1 MDRKSIHGKSRFKRF
16 IEGRGFYVA
25 LAACLLATGGI
36 AVATFGET
44 LFVSQGKDNTSSQ
57 IERPVEQI
65 VTGESEDRTTTT
77 TTPKTTST
85 TAAPAADLF
94 VLPMGNTVL
103 KPYSEGTPVYSETM
117 KDWRTHDGT
126 DFVGEEGQEIRALA
140 DGTVTAVTTHPLWG
154 GCVTID
160 HGLGVL
166 SYYYGV
172 KPSVKQGSTVRVG
185 APIGALSTAPCEA
198 GERAHL
204 HLEMTVDGVR
214 VDPVKTIGREV
225 RTVE

>member
-1 MDRKSIHGKSRFKRF
+1 MDRKTIHGTSRFKRF

-44 LFVSQGKDNTSSQ
+44 LFVSQGKDNTSSP

-65 VTGESEDRTTTT
+65 VTGEPEDRTTTT
-77 TTPKTTST
+77 TAPTTTT
-85 TAAPAADLF
+85 TASTPAADLF

-103 KPYSEGTPVYSETM
+103 KPFSDGAPVYSETM
-117 KDWRTHDGT
+117 KDWRTHDGA
-126 DFVGEEGQEIRALA
+126 DFVGEAGQTVRALA
-140 DGTVTAVTTHPLWG
+140 DGTVTAVSKHPLWG

-166 SYYYGV
+166 SYYFGV
-172 KPSVKQGSTVRVG
+172 EPTVKQGNVVTVG
-185 APIGALSTAPCEA
+185 ATIGKLSTSPCES
-198 GERAHL
+198 GERDHL
-204 HLEMTVDGVR
+204 HLEMTVDGTR
-214 VDPVKTIGREV
+214 VDPIKTIGREV
-225 RTVE
+225 RMVE

>member
-1 MDRKSIHGKSRFKRF
+1 MDRKTIHGTSRFKRF

-44 LFVSQGKDNTSSQ
+44 LFVSQGKDDTSSA

-65 VTGESEDRTTTT
+65 VTGEPEDRTTTT
-77 TTPKTTST
+77 TASGST
-85 TAAPAADLF
+85 TTTTAPAADLF

-103 KPYSEGTPVYSETM
+103 KPFSDGAPVYSQTM

-126 DFVGEEGQEIRALA
+126 DFVGEDGQEIRALA
-140 DGTVTAVTTHPLWG
+140 DGTVTDVYTHPLWG

-160 HGLGVL
+160 HGLGVV
-166 SYYYGV
+166 SYYFGV
-172 KPSVKQGSTVRVG
+172 QATVQQGNSVTVG
-185 APIGALSTAPCEA
+185 APIGTLSTAPCEA
-198 GERAHL
+198 GERDHL

-214 VDPVKTIGREV
+214 VDPVSTIGREV
-225 RTVE
+225 RPAE

>member
-1 MDRKSIHGKSRFKRF
+1 MDRKTIHGTSRFKRF

-44 LFVSQGKDNTSSQ
+44 LFVSQDKDEVSSS

-65 VTGESEDRTTTT
+65 VTGEPEDRTTTT
-77 TTPKTTST
+77 TVPKTTTT
-85 TAAPAADLF
+85 TAAKAADLF
-94 VLPMGNTVL
+94 VLPMGNTLL
-103 KPYSEGTPVYSETM
+103 KPYSDGAPVYSETM
-117 KDWRTHDGT
+117 KDWRTHDGA
-126 DFVGEEGQEIRALA
+126 DFVGEDGQEIRALA
-140 DGTVTAVTTHPLWG
+140 DGTVTAVSTHPLWG

-160 HGLGVL
+160 HGLGVV
-166 SYYYGV
+166 SYYFGV
-172 KPSVKQGSTVRVG
+172 EPSVQQGKTVTVG
-185 APIGALSTAPCEA
+185 SPIGTLSTAPCEA
-198 GERAHL
+198 GERDHL

-225 RTVE
+225 RTAE

>member
-1 MDRKSIHGKSRFKRF
+1 MDRKTIHGTSRFKRF
-16 IEGRGFYVA
+16 IEGRGFYAA

-44 LFVSQGKDNTSSQ
+44 LFVSQDKENTSSA
-57 IERPVEQI
+57 IEQPVEQP
-65 VTGESEDRTTTT
+65 VTGVPEDRTTTT
-77 TTPKTTST
+77 AAPKTTT
-85 TAAPAADLF
+85 TTTAPAADLF

-103 KPYSEGTPVYSETM
+103 KPFSEGVPVYSQTM

-126 DFVGEEGQEIRALA
+126 DFVGDDGQEVRALA

-172 KPSVKQGSTVRVG
+172 KPSVQQGRSVTVG
-185 APIGALSTAPCEA
+185 SPIGTLSTAPCEA
-198 GERAHL
+198 GERDHL

>member
-1 MDRKSIHGKSRFKRF
+1 MDRKTIHGTSRFKRF

-44 LFVSQGKDNTSSQ
+44 LFVSQDKDEVSSS

-65 VTGESEDRTTTT
+65 VTGEPEDRTTTT
-77 TTPKTTST
+77 TVPKTTTT
-85 TAAPAADLF
+85 TAAKAADLF
-94 VLPMGNTVL
+94 VLPMGNTLL
-103 KPYSEGTPVYSETM
+103 KPYSDGAPIYSETM
-117 KDWRTHDGT
+117 KDWRTHDGA
-126 DFVGEEGQEIRALA
+126 DFVGEDGQEIRALA
-140 DGTVTAVTTHPLWG
+140 DGTVTAVSTHPLWG

-160 HGLGVL
+160 HGLGVV
-166 SYYYGV
+166 SYYFGV
-172 KPSVKQGSTVRVG
+172 EPSVQQGKTVTVG
-185 APIGALSTAPCEA
+185 SPIGTLSTAHCEA
-198 GERAHL
+198 GERDHL

-225 RTVE
+225 RTAE

>member
-1 MDRKSIHGKSRFKRF
+1 MDRKTIHGTSHFKRF

-44 LFVSQGKDNTSSQ
+44 LFVSQGADEGTSQ
-57 IERPVEQI
+57 ITQPVEQN
-65 VTGESEDRTTTT
+65 VTGVPKDTTTTTAPTTTT
-77 TTPKTTST
+77 TTS
-85 TAAPAADLF
+85 APAADLY
-94 VLPMGNTVL
+94 VLPFGNTVL
-103 KPYSEGTPVYSETM
+103 KPYSEGAPTYSETM

-126 DFVGEEGQEIRALA
+126 DFVGEEGQEVRALA
-140 DGTVTAVTTHPLWG
+140 DGTVTDVSTHPMWG

-166 SYYYGV
+166 SYYFGV
-172 KPSVKQGSTVRVG
+172 DPCVKQGSTVTVG
-185 APIGALSTAPCEA
+185 AKIGELATSPCEA

-214 VDPVKTIGREV
+214 VDPVKAIGREV
-225 RTVE
+225 RTAE

>member
-1 MDRKSIHGKSRFKRF
+1 MDRKTIHGTSRFKRF

-25 LAACLLATGGI
+25 LATCLLATGGI

-44 LFVSQGKDNTSSQ
+44 LFVSQQKDDTPSQ
-57 IERPVEQI
+57 IERPVEQV
-65 VTGESEDRTTTT
+65 VTGEPDDRKTTTASTTTT
-77 TTPKTTST
+77 TTS
-85 TAAPAADLF
+85 APAADLY

-103 KPYSEGTPVYSETM
+103 KPYSEGAPLYSQTM

-126 DFVGEEGQEIRALA
+126 DFVGEDGQEVRALA
-140 DGTVTAVTTHPLWG
+140 DGTVTDVSTHPLWG

-166 SYYYGV
+166 SYYFGV
-172 KPSVKQGSTVRVG
+172 EPSVAKGNAVKVG
-185 APIGALSTAPCEA
+185 AAIGRLATSPCEA
-198 GERAHL
+198 GEQDHL

-214 VDPVKTIGREV
+214 VDPVKAIGREV
-225 RTVE
+225 RTAE